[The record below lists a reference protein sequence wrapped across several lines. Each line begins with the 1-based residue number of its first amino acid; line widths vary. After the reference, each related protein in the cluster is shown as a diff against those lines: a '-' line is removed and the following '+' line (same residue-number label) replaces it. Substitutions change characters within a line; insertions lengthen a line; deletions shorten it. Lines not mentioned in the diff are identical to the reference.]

1 MRRRLLIAALAAVLV
16 AAGLTAIAVAQGSA
30 LAGFGIVLLH
40 GKGGQ
45 PGGLIESLAAAL
57 RAEGAMVVMP
67 KMAWSGTGGVPDTYS
82 ASYEE
87 ALDEIGRAVAELR
100 GKGAKRIVVA
110 GHSLGAN
117 GAIGYAARSGSD
129 LAGVIAL
136 AAGHTP
142 ERMKRPELVAGL
154 ATARQLVAA
163 GKGTAPAMLPDLN
176 LGKTFNV
183 KVTPKTYLSYFD
195 PDGPAVIPRN
205 AAAMPAI
212 PFLWV
217 IGRKDPLASAGPGYA
232 FNKAAKNPKSRYVE
246 VNAGHKDS
254 PDAAWVDVIAWLKS
268 L

>member
-1 MRRRLLIAALAAVLV
+1 MRRRVLIAALAAALI
-16 AAGLTAIAVAQGSA
+16 AAGLTAVAVAQGNA

-40 GKGGQ
+40 GKGGT
-45 PGGLIESLAAAL
+45 PGGLIDSLAAAL
-57 RAEGAMVVMP
+57 RAEGAIVVAPRMP
-67 KMAWSGTGGVPDTYS
+67 WSGNGGIPDTYS
-82 ASYEE
+82 ATYEQ
-87 ALDEIGRAVAELR
+87 ALDEIGRAVAQLKE
-100 GKGAKRIVVA
+100 KGAKRIVVA

-154 ATARQLVAA
+154 ASARQLVAG
-163 GKGTAPAMLPDLN
+163 GKGSAPAMLPDLN

-217 IGRKDPLASAGPGYA
+217 IGRKDPMAAGGPGYA
-232 FNKAAKNPKSRYVE
+232 FNKAAKNPKSRYLE
-246 VNAGHKDS
+246 VNADHKDT
-254 PDAAWVDVIAWLKS
+254 PDAARAEVIAWLKS

>member
-1 MRRRLLIAALAAVLV
+1 MRRRVLIAALAAAWI
-16 AAGLTAIAVAQGSA
+16 AAGLTAMAQGNA

-40 GKGGQ
+40 GKGGA

-57 RAEGAMVVMP
+57 RAEGAIVIMP
-67 KMAWSGTGGVPDTYS
+67 RMPWSGSGGAPETYS
-82 ASYEE
+82 VTYEQS
-87 ALDEIGRAVAELR
+87 LDEIGRAVAQLR

-117 GAIGYAARSGSD
+117 GAIGYAARNGSD
-129 LAGVIAL
+129 LAAVIAL

-154 ATARQLVAA
+154 GTARQLAAA
-163 GKGTAPAMLPDLN
+163 GKGDVPVMLPDLN
-176 LGKTFNV
+176 LGKTFKV
-183 KVTPKTYLSYFD
+183 KATPKTYLSYFD

-217 IGRKDPLASAGPGYA
+217 IGRKDPLAAAGPGYA
-232 FNKAAKNPKSRYVE
+232 FNKAAKNPKSRYLE
-246 VNAGHKDS
+246 VNADHKDT
-254 PDAAWVDVIAWLKS
+254 PDVARAEVIAWLKS

>member
-1 MRRRLLIAALAAVLV
+1 MRRRLVIAALAAAWVT
-16 AAGLTAIAVAQGSA
+16 AGLTAMAVAQSGA
-30 LAGFGIVLLH
+30 LAGLGIVLLH

-45 PGGLIESLAAAL
+45 PGGLIDSLAAAL
-57 RAEGAMVVMP
+57 KAEGAIVIMP
-67 KMAWSGTGGVPDTYS
+67 RMPWSGGGGRPETYS
-82 ASYEE
+82 ASYEQS
-87 ALDEIGRAVAELR
+87 LDEIGRAVAQLR
-100 GKGAKRIVVA
+100 EKGAKRIVVA

-117 GAIGYAARSGSD
+117 GAIGYAARNGSD
-129 LAGVIAL
+129 LAAVIAL

-142 ERMKRPELVAGL
+142 ERMKRPELIAGL
-154 ATARQLVAA
+154 ASARQLVAA
-163 GKGTAPAMLPDLN
+163 GKGSASVMLPDLN
-176 LGKTFNV
+176 VGQTFNV

-217 IGRKDPLASAGPGYA
+217 IGRKDPLAAAGPGYA

-246 VNAGHKDS
+246 VNADHKDT
-254 PDAAWVDVIAWLKS
+254 PDAARAEVIAWLKA